1 MRRANAFLVWLASII
16 WAAVF
21 LKQGIIET
29 LGQDAHAYWLALQG
43 GSLYERGP
51 AELDA
56 YLYSPVFVQ
65 VLSPLGLLSWWMFLA
80 VWVALGLTALVWL
93 VKPLGRFWGVP
104 VALFCVPDLVIGNIY
119 VFLALMVALGVRWPA
134 VWAFGVL
141 TKVTPGVGVI
151 WLLARR
157 DWRGAGLAVVTTAAV
172 ALISFAVAPSDWR
185 DWIELL
191 LASPSGDPTFFV
203 RCALAALLAVF
214 AARRDRTWILAVAVV
229 VATPV
234 LNAAACF
241 VPLAAIPRLREW
253 SKNRDVAVAVDPA
266 RQRARSGR
274 LSE

>member
-1 MRRANAFLVWLASII
+1 MQRANVVLLWLASIT

-21 LKQGIIET
+21 LKQGAMET

-43 GSLYERGP
+43 GPLYEKGP

-65 VLSPLGLLSWWMFLA
+65 VLWPLGVLPWWTFFT
-80 VWVALGLTALVWL
+80 VWVLLGLIALVWL
-93 VKPLGRFWGVP
+93 VKPLGRTRGVP
-104 VALFCVPDLVIGNIY
+104 LALFCVPDLVIGNVY

-141 TKVTPGVGVI
+141 TKVTPGFGVI

-157 DWRGAGLAVVTTAAV
+157 DWRGAAAAVVTTAGLAIV
-172 ALISFAVAPSDWR
+172 SLAIAPSDWR
-185 DWIELL
+185 DWVEML
-191 LASPSGDPTFFV
+191 LASPSGDPSFFA
-203 RCALAALLAVF
+203 RCAIAVALAVV
-214 AARRDRTWILAVAVV
+214 AVQRDRTWILAVAVV

-253 SKNRDVAVAVDPA
+253 ASRPALVEDSAPPVLQRD
-266 RQRARSGR
+266 
-274 LSE
+274 